1 MKNTIYKLFSALI
14 RPLVGSGIGRNHM
27 LAYLYRM
34 IITRILPNTAEI
46 AEIEGFKMRI
56 LRGRYVGDI
65 ATELLLKGMHQPAT
79 TRIFKALLKQ
89 GDCVVDIG
97 AHVGY
102 FTMMAAQLVGW
113 RGKVF
118 AFEPDS
124 TNMRALYANIELN
137 KFENIEPCMMA
148 LSNCSGESTFY
159 ISSRESARHSL
170 IKTREHDDQIT
181 VNVAK
186 LDDIILLKKY
196 SIKLIKTDTEGNELA
211 VLQGARQTIMSNYS
225 VKLIVEVYQ
234 DALKACGTTVEG
246 LWNYITGEL
255 GLSIVY
261 LIDDYANKVK
271 PINNLAELGKRG
283 LACNLLC
290 TREPID
296 ISMKARQI

>member
-14 RPLVGSGIGRNHM
+14 RPLVGSGIGRSHM

-46 AEIEGFKMRI
+46 VEIEGFKMRI
-56 LRGRYVGDI
+56 LGGRYVGDI
-65 ATELLLKGMHQPAT
+65 ATELLLKGIHEPAT

-102 FTMMAAQLVGW
+102 FTLMAAQLVGW

-159 ISSRESARHSL
+159 ISSRESALHSL

-181 VNVAK
+181 VNVTK
-186 LDDIILLKKY
+186 LDDIIF
-196 SIKLIKTDTEGNELA
+196 T
-211 VLQGARQTIMSNYS
+211 
-225 VKLIVEVYQ
+225 
-234 DALKACGTTVEG
+234 
-246 LWNYITGEL
+246 
-255 GLSIVY
+255 
-261 LIDDYANKVK
+261 
-271 PINNLAELGKRG
+271 
-283 LACNLLC
+283 
-290 TREPID
+290 
-296 ISMKARQI
+296 